1 MDMFTDYKQ
10 AIVCP
15 YCFQTFSH
23 KEVHFRMESYFDQ
36 NNLNDE
42 GYQLEDFQTPG
53 VVPDRDKERLMQ
65 QTAERWPFLIKDDK
79 LYTDWWKEYGETT
92 EKAYGIDAK
101 LPCKVYQLPILNPSD
116 PKAQKSLKVVH
127 ADKTGVDSF
136 LGLDG
141 DGMAVSIVDRF
152 GHETRRRVCPH
163 CHNPLPINYG
173 KNNVKFISVIGITG
187 SGKTVYLS
195 QLLSGLQEAVAS
207 LNMTA
212 TATTDI
218 ANFIMS
224 NPVCA
229 GVPLPPASVEGRFS
243 QPMVYDLSRSVSET
257 AVQTETIVLYDIAGE
272 DCQSANAM
280 QKYGKFVQ
288 NSNAIL
294 LLIDPQKQLDL
305 KTKST
310 TVDGRMR
317 MAPQVVLDT
326 IHNVFLKLPQTE
338 KCGIPLAVCVSK
350 SDTFLNYIKDPEA
363 RKIAES
369 DIIPLRDDRTQ
380 DFIPEFNAEE
390 YNKLNQEIRKL
401 TQGPLMAVL
410 KVGFTTYN
418 FFAFS
423 ATGCATEVRADENT
437 GESYQYLTG
446 PAAPKRIAEPLFWIF
461 CKLGY
466 IKPHSAILRP
476 VPGLPEEF
484 FEVEIKNGL
493 WGLHKE
499 KLVIRKSD
507 IQMAENQGKNIKVIG
522 PADPPEE
529 YLKGLIYEP

>member
-1 MDMFTDYKQ
+1 MEMFTDYKQ
-10 AIVCP
+10 AIICP
-15 YCFQTFSH
+15 YCFRTFSH
-23 KEVHFRMESYFDQ
+23 QEVHFRMESYFDQ

-42 GYQLEDFQTPG
+42 GYQDEDFQTPG
-53 VVPDRDKERLMQ
+53 VVPEQDKTRLLQ
-65 QTAERWPFLIKDDK
+65 QTEERRPFLIKDDP
-79 LYTDWWKEYGETT
+79 LYTEWWTQYGDTT
-92 EKAYGIDAK
+92 EQAYGIDSK

-116 PKAQKSLKVVH
+116 PVHQKSLQILQ
-127 ADKTGVDSF
+127 ADAIGAERY
-136 LGLDG
+136 LGLDA
-141 DGMAVSIVDRF
+141 DGMAASVVDRF
-152 GHETRRRVCPH
+152 GQETRRRVCPH

-173 KNNVKFISVIGITG
+173 KNNVQFISVIGITG

-195 QLLSGLQEAVAS
+195 QLLNGIQEAVAS

-224 NPVCA
+224 NPVEE
-229 GVPLPPASVEGRFS
+229 GKPLPPASVEGRFL
-243 QPMVYDLSRSVSET
+243 QPMVYDLSRSVTNT

-272 DCQSANAM
+272 DCQSPNAM
-280 QKYGKFVQ
+280 LKYGKFVQ

-305 KTKST
+305 KSKGAV
-310 TVDGRMR
+310 VDGRMR

-326 IHNVFLKLPQTE
+326 IHNVFLKLPGTE
-338 KCGIPLAVCVSK
+338 KCRIPLAVCVSK

-363 RKIAES
+363 KKIADS
-369 DIIPLRDDRTQ
+369 DIIPLRDERTQ
-380 DFIPEFNAEE
+380 DYIPEFNTEE

-401 TQGPLMAVL
+401 TKGPLMAVL
-410 KVGFTTYN
+410 KVEFLTYN

-423 ATGCATEVRADENT
+423 ATGCATEVRTDENS

-466 IKPHSAILRP
+466 IKPHTPILRP
-476 VPGLPEEF
+476 VPGVPEKWY
-484 FEVEIKNGL
+484 EVEIKTGFF
-493 WGLHKE
+493 HKE
-499 KLVIRKSD
+499 KRMLKESD
-507 IQMAENQGKNIKVIG
+507 LQKIEYGGGKVLSTREMQP
-522 PADPPEE
+522 PAE
-529 YLKGLIYEP
+529 YLESLKFEE